1 MEISIS
7 AFVTLSIIYFI
18 AAHVGLYKI
27 FEKIGIEGWKA
38 LVPFYSTYLAVKTI
52 KKSWLWTITY
62 YVPFLGFVVW
72 MGIVVEL
79 MKLLGKTSFKEHF
92 LGVVFAGAYLP
103 YIGFKED
110 VKFIGFEEAAKYKK
124 SRKREWADAIIFAV
138 IAATLIRGFYMEA
151 FTIPTSSMERKLLVG
166 DFLFVN
172 KMAYGARVPNT
183 PLSFPFTHHS
193 FPEEIP
199 LIGIPLPFG
208 GNQSYVEWLKFPH
221 YKLPAMQDMERN
233 DCVVFNFP
241 AGDTVLIEQPAQIYE
256 QELRNVQI
264 MNGVSEAEAR
274 RLIHKRYTIKARPV
288 DKKENYIKRC
298 VGLPGDKL
306 EIIDSKL
313 LINGKEAYF
322 DVGAQF
328 KYVVYVKD
336 YPLTKENL
344 LKKEICFEY
353 PEYPVLDEN
362 GRQKFD
368 GEGNPIVQKNWN
380 PKEGLYVLTMTDE
393 AKNKLATTFGNIV
406 SIEKMIEKKQEQ
418 VEPGLNVFPN
428 DAQYNWTVDNFGPMI
443 IPKMGV
449 TVKLTTKSLPLY
461 RRIIKNYEYN
471 DLVVKGN
478 DIYING
484 KIAKTYTFKQDY
496 YWMMGDNR
504 HNSQDSRYWGFVPD
518 DHIVGKAVFVWFS
531 KDTNFGTGVRWDRLF
546 TLVH

>member
-7 AFVTLSIIYFI
+7 AFVIMSILYFV

-38 LVPFYSTYLAVKTI
+38 LVPFYSTYIAVKTV
-52 KKSWLWTITY
+52 KKSWLWIITY
-62 YVPFLGFVVW
+62 YIPFLGFVVW

-92 LGVVFAGAYLP
+92 LGVVFAGIYLP
-103 YIGFKED
+103 YIGFKDE

-124 SRKREWADAIIFAV
+124 SRKREWADAIVFAV

-151 FTIPTSSMERKLLVG
+151 FTIPTSSMEQKLLVG

-193 FPEEIP
+193 FPEEVP
-199 LIGIPLPFG
+199 LIGIPVPGG
-208 GNQSYVEWLKFPH
+208 GNQSYVEWIKFPH

-241 AGDTVLIEQPAQIYE
+241 AGDTVAIERQNEVYE
-256 QELRNVQI
+256 QIVRNY
-264 MNGVSEAEAR
+264 MYK
-274 RLIHKRYTIKARPV
+274 HKISWAQAKAKIDKEYTVKVRPV
-288 DKKENYIKRC
+288 DKRENYIKRC

-313 LINGKEAYF
+313 MINDKDAYF
-322 DVGAQF
+322 DEGAQF
-328 KYVVYVKD
+328 NYIVK
-336 YPLTKENL
+336 TN
-344 LKKEICFEY
+344 
-353 PEYPVLDEN
+353 
-362 GRQKFD
+362 
-368 GEGNPIVQKNWN
+368 GEGFDMNYFYEEAITTEEI
-380 PKEGLYVLTMTDE
+380 KELAENIYVMTLT
-393 AKNKLATTFGNIV
+393 NKAANKV
-406 SIEKMIEKKQEQ
+406 SQLVQ
-418 VEPGLNVFPN
+418 VEAIQKYIQPKGQQEDPTYAVFPN
-428 DAQYNWTVDNFGPMI
+428 DKQYDWTIDNFGPI
-443 IPKMGV
+443 TIPKAGE
-449 TVKLTTKSLPLY
+449 TVQLTTKTLPLY
-461 RRIIKNYEYN
+461 RRVIVNYEYN
-471 DLVVKGN
+471 DLQIKGN

-484 KIAKTYTFKQDY
+484 EKATSYIFKQDY

-531 KDTNFGTGVRWDRLF
+531 TDTKWGTGIRWDRLF